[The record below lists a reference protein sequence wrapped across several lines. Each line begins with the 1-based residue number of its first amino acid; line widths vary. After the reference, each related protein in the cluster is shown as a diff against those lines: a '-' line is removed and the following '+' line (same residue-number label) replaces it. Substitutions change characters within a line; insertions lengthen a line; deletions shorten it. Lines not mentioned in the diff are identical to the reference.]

1 MKSSKKKVNS
11 NENEYTLLCRNY
23 IACGNCRFGN
33 KCKYI
38 HPIEIPPI
46 HMKEQCMLVTQWP
59 KKRDGL
65 FWPSLD
71 KKYIKNQ
78 EPNQCYEN
86 AFEEEY
92 KYKYDFTVMTIWNTF
107 VCNLN
112 NEFIEVER
120 LPIFVE
126 LDMGYSDTSDEMF
139 ML

>member
-1 MKSSKKKVNS
+1 MKSSNKKVNS
-11 NENEYTLLCRNY
+11 NKNEYTLLCRHF
-23 IACGNCRFGN
+23 ISCGICPFRN

-46 HMKEQCMLVTQWP
+46 QTNEPCILVTQWP

-86 AFEEEY
+86 AFDEEY
-92 KYKYDFTVMTIWNTF
+92 EYKYDFTVMTIWNTF

-112 NEFIEVER
+112 NEFIDVER
-120 LPIFVE
+120 LPIFEELEVE
-126 LDMGYSDTSDEMF
+126 NCNTSDEVF